1 MKQRYLSKLIAGA
14 LFASVGVA
22 SAQSISNDS
31 VNIGVL
37 TDLSG
42 IYSAV
47 EGPGAV
53 LAAQMAAED
62 VGGTVLGKPI
72 KITSADHQSKADLS
86 ASKARE
92 MFERDN
98 VDMIMGNVAS
108 SSALAAMEVADQ
120 LKRIAI
126 VTGAA
131 SLPITNERCN
141 PYTIHYV
148 YDTYALANGT
158 AAGVLA
164 SGKKTWFFLTAD
176 YVFGHTLQRD
186 ATEVIDAKGGK
197 VVGSVLHPIKT
208 TDFASYLSQAQS
220 SKAEVIALANAGGDT
235 IGSIKQAAELGIV
248 GSKQTIVPLLMFI
261 SDVQALGLKDTQ
273 GMNFTVGWYW
283 DFSDANR
290 KFADRFMKRFN
301 GVAPTSVQAGVYS
314 ATLNYLQAIKA
325 VGTDNS
331 DAVMKHLKSTPI
343 DDGLFKGVIRADG
356 KFEHDMYLLQVKTP
370 KESKNKNDVASVLQV
385 IPAKDATLPL
395 SQSKCVLVTGVKS

>member
-1 MKQRYLSKLIAGA
+1 MKQRYISKLIATA
-14 LFASVGVA
+14 LFASCGVA
-22 SAQSISNDS
+22 SAQGVTNDS

-42 IYSAV
+42 IYSGI

-53 LAAQMAAED
+53 VAAQMAVED
-62 VGGTVLGKPI
+62 FGGTVLGKPI
-72 KITSADHQSKADLS
+72 KVTSADTQSKADLS

-92 MFERDN
+92 MFERDQ
-98 VDMIMGNVAS
+98 VDMIVGNVSTA
-108 SSALAAMEVADQ
+108 SALAAMEVADQ
-120 LKRIAI
+120 LKRVAI

-141 PYTIHYV
+141 PYTVHWV

-176 YVFGHTLQRD
+176 YAFGHTLQRD
-186 ATEVIDAKGGK
+186 ATSVIDAKGGK

-208 TDFASYLSQAQS
+208 TDFASYLAQAQS
-220 SKAEVIALANAGGDT
+220 SKADVIALANAGGDT

-248 GSKQTIVPLLMFI
+248 GSKQTVVPLLMFI
-261 SDVQALGLKDTQ
+261 SDVQALGLKETA

-283 DFSDANR
+283 DFNDSNR
-290 KFADRFMKRFN
+290 KFAERFMKKFD
-301 GVAPTSVQAGVYS
+301 GKAPTSVQAGVYS
-314 ATLNYLQAIKA
+314 GTLNYLQAIKA
-325 VGTDNS
+325 AGTDNS
-331 DAVMKHLKSTPI
+331 DAVMKQLKSTPI

-370 KESKNKNDVASVLQV
+370 KESKNKNDVAKVVQV
-385 IPAKDATLPL
+385 IPAVDATQPL
-395 SQSKCVLVTGVKS
+395 SQSTCKLVTGSKS